1 MLQWFIDS
9 GSTFA
14 PQVNFVMNFVNL
26 ITGMAFLLT
35 NATLVYFIIK
45 YRRRKEGEITSRIDS
60 NHTIEVVWTVIPSII
75 LAILFVLGLKDF
87 RELRAA
93 GQDYKEIL
101 VNARQW
107 AWNFVY
113 TTDSDLIQSAKKL
126 QTDNVLYLE
135 EGKRV
140 KLIMKSKDVIH
151 SFYVPEFRVKE
162 DVLGN
167 IYTYVTFIPV
177 ISERQQNMTDQER
190 ELFYTLTEDQKAKIP
205 QVEDYCKKE
214 NFPKGT
220 CASYRIFCAEY
231 CGKDHSYMLGSAVVL
246 KSEQFRKKMEELK
259 EQQGKVEISADYGK
273 ELYQTKGCKSC
284 HSIDGTKVVGPSFK
298 GIWNTKRKLTDGTTV
313 LIDENYITTSILEP
327 SKQVGEGYPNIMP
340 PQDLNEEQI
349 QSIIEF
355 IKSLK

>member
-1 MLQWFIDS
+1 MFEWFIDS
-9 GSTFA
+9 GSTIA
-14 PQVNFVMNFVNL
+14 TQINFVMNFVNF
-26 ITGMAFLLT
+26 ITGVAFLLT

-45 YRRRKEGEITSRIDS
+45 YRRRKEGEITSTIDT
-60 NHTIEVVWTVIPSII
+60 NHTIEVIWTVIPSII
-75 LAILFVLGLKDF
+75 LAILFLLGLKDF
-87 RELRAA
+87 RELRAS
-93 GQDYKEIL
+93 GNDYKEIL
-101 VNARQW
+101 VSARQW

-113 TTDSDLIQSAKKL
+113 TTDSDLLQSPKKL
-126 QTDNVLYLE
+126 QSDNVLYLE

-167 IYTYVTFIPV
+167 IYTYVTFIPI
-177 ISERQQNMTDQER
+177 ISERQKNMSDTER
-190 ELFYTLTEDQKAKIP
+190 EFQYRLTEDQKAKIP

-214 NFPKGT
+214 NFPIGT
-220 CASYRIFCAEY
+220 CASYKIFCAEY

-246 KSEQFRKKMEELK
+246 KSEQFQKKMKELK
-259 EQQGKVEISADYGK
+259 EQQGKIVISADYGK
-273 ELYQTKGCKSC
+273 ELYETKGCKSC

-298 GIWNTKRKLTDGTTV
+298 GIWNAKRKLTDGSII

-327 SKQVGEGYPNIMP
+327 SKQVVEGYPNLMP
-340 PQDLNEEQI
+340 PQDLSEEQI